1 MFLKSLNVGQ
11 FQTALKTIFAEGV
24 KANKYKK
31 LPYTIWRQLLSY
43 DERYMACVSQEPLSL
58 QYKTFDVHFWIPAVW
73 DEGLTSPN
81 TNQEFGAFLL
91 DYIQILDNE
100 EGGKTMTTNTT
111 SSNTSPS
118 YTTTYA
124 TTTTTPINGNLTF
137 NTNSNDIWTIQ
148 TSPTYTTWATTEDFC
163 RKSEYPLNKKEEKKK
178 EEKNMIK
185 NFDFGPCTD
194 NNVRMSMYGLAV
206 KNAAGVWVSYNKDSK
221 QIIDV
226 DVFNF
231 DGRKFLYK
239 MPVAIDQIA
248 VGDIV
253 IHNRCPMFVINLEN
267 GIQVVDV
274 VAGEQKTIMPATNM
288 FGFNF
293 VTKVVS
299 FLDVYAQ
306 APTPDQPF
314 GNMLPFMMMDDN
326 SDNND
331 NMLMAM
337 MMMNGNMD
345 MSNPMMWYCM
355 SKDNKDMLPFMM
367 MMNQKK

>member
-1 MFLKSLNVGQ
+1 MFIKSLNIGQ

-58 QYKTFDVHFWIPAVW
+58 QYKTFNVHFWIPAVW
-73 DEGLTSPN
+73 DEGFTSPS
-81 TNQEFGAFLL
+81 TDQEFGAFLL
-91 DYIQILDNE
+91 DYIQMLDDE

-124 TTTTTPINGNLTF
+124 TTTTPINTITSNGYFTVDNGN
-137 NTNSNDIWTIQ
+137 WTT
-148 TSPTYTTWATTEDFC
+148 TSAYTYTIPYDDIC
-163 RKSEYPLNKKEEKKK
+163 RKSECPLNKKEEKKK
-178 EEKNMIK
+178 EEKSMIK

-326 SDNND
+326 GDNND